1 MGIVTC
7 AIFTWG
13 VGAPRALVAAERRA
27 EMVTRSCFVIPAIL
41 GSSIEDFYP
50 RSSEASD
57 ASMDRLR

>member
-1 MGIVTC
+1 
-7 AIFTWG
+7 
-13 VGAPRALVAAERRA
+13 
-27 EMVTRSCFVIPAIL
+27 MVTRSCFVIPAIL